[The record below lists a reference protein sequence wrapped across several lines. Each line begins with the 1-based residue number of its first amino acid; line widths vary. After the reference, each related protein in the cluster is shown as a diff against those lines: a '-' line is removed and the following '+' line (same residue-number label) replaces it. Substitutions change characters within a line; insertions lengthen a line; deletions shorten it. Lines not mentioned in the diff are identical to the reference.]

1 MCAWWNLYIQRVN
14 GCCCFFVVRG
24 VWTALV
30 KTWEI
35 ECFLTKAVISF
46 MSLFIAGLRAAI
58 RMSCQS
64 LQCTQTSRNA
74 DRTNRQKK
82 WFPDSFWSAKRFRL
96 KRAGCRLEI
105 LMSSWCPWIIFFFS
119 QTQLFCDNHFWSP
132 LHVFVYSSRLPQS
145 EKFGLL
151 PTNNVAH
158 ELVRF

>member
-1 MCAWWNLYIQRVN
+1 MRHCCHNSFAVMRPSSLGAENLIFAWKSIKSSGFDILRQFSRHNSQCQPSVN
-14 GCCCFFVVRG
+14 VCLVESVHTKDKGVLLFFAVRS

-74 DRTNRQKK
+74 DRTNRQKN
-82 WFPDSFWSAKRFRL
+82 DFRIHSDQL
-96 KRAGCRLEI
+96 K
-105 LMSSWCPWIIFFFS
+105 
-119 QTQLFCDNHFWSP
+119 D
-132 LHVFVYSSRLPQS
+132 
-145 EKFGLL
+145 FG
-151 PTNNVAH
+151 
-158 ELVRF
+158 